1 MYLSENIRF
10 LRKQAGLTQ
19 SDFALKLGLKR
30 PVIGAYE
37 EGRAEPRLQTLR
49 HIAQLFGHSIDQ
61 LIDSDLSTGHKAA
74 DVHGSSLRVL
84 SVAVDSSTDRE
95 LTSLVPVKAAAGYT
109 QGYGDIDFVGS
120 LPVFKMPFKEI
131 AQDRTFRV
139 FQIEG
144 ESMLPIPSGS
154 YIICEYVQD
163 WIDIKPGKRYVLV
176 TADEGIVFKR
186 IQSVTKQGLFELRSD
201 NPEFANYGVHANAV
215 LEIWRAM
222 GVINFQIDDM
232 FESVEGVQLKLAEA
246 IARLEGRVARME
258 GFEK

>member
-19 SDFALKLGLKR
+19 ADLAAKLGLKR

-49 HIAQLFGHSIDQ
+49 HMAQLFEKNIDE
-61 LIDSDLSTGHKAA
+61 LIDTDLSTGAKAA
-74 DVHGSSLRVL
+74 DLKGSSLRVL
-84 SVAVDSSTDRE
+84 SVAVDTAEDRE
-95 LTSLVPVKAAAGYT
+95 LTSFVPVKAAAGYT

-120 LPVFKMPFKEI
+120 LPVVKMPFKEI
-131 AQDRTFRV
+131 TQDRTFRV

-154 YIICEYVQD
+154 YVICEYVQD
-163 WIDIKPGKRYVLV
+163 WAEVKTGKRHVIV

-186 IQSVTKQGLFELRSD
+186 IQAVTKQGLFELRSD

-215 LEIWRAM
+215 LEIWRAT
-222 GVINFQIDDM
+222 GVINFAIDDM
-232 FESVEGVQLKLAEA
+232 FESMESVQIRLADA
-246 IARLEGRVARME
+246 IARLEGRLAKVE
-258 GFEK
+258 GRA